1 MLQQSLRITT
11 IVSMPYDF
19 YESRT
24 WWKHIWTDCK
34 KAEFL
39 FMLIKRVRWFI
50 SLFENITQQ
59 CQLLWNSNQPSISI
73 LHRFKW
79 IKTFAGLGGLGH
91 RVSGHAL
98 ERPRCASQCRPCPW
112 IAGSQKPNRSRPPFP
127 GLPGTS
133 PAGTPSQRGREKSPP
148 P

>member
-1 MLQQSLRITT
+1 MGYT
-11 IVSMPYDF
+11 IGYDVAADLKIFQWPTGHHLPY
-19 YESRT
+19 SV
-24 WWKHIWTDCK
+24 K
-34 KAEFL
+34 K
-39 FMLIKRVRWFI
+39 KRVRWFI

-112 IAGSQKPNRSRPPFP
+112 IAGSQKPNRSRPPSP